1 MLRGCLPRCM
11 SSTAPAT
18 WKCWVWSPRSTL
30 HWVCSPAD
38 TGVSSLLR
46 SPSLEGLAGVAACSL
61 LTAPSPQWEFEGVV
75 GLVGWERKLER
86 GCAWLEVISTK
97 LFPEPEQL
105 WRGRCGWTVRSE
117 ERRRFVDSL
126 KNGLVV
132 TRLWGRSRSS
142 LRSRGR
148 LLLLLGRLL
157 LPHPGHV
164 PLLPP
169 PVHVH
174 LLQVSLHGFLD
185 RVPWSFRLWPWSE
198 SNQRELYDMKKTILI
213 KINVF
218 TKSTSDHV
226 WRNYCKI

>member
-1 MLRGCLPRCM
+1 MRIWRCR
-11 SSTAPAT
+11 
-18 WKCWVWSPRSTL
+18 WS
-30 HWVCSPAD
+30 
-38 TGVSSLLR
+38 
-46 SPSLEGLAGVAACSL
+46 
-61 LTAPSPQWEFEGVV
+61 
-75 GLVGWERKLER
+75 GWMRRKLER

-142 LRSRGR
+142 LRPRGR

-157 LPHPGHV
+157 LPPPGHV

-218 TKSTSDHV
+218 TKSTSGHV